1 MILDLSYWLI
11 NIGSIKKSRILYISS
26 NLTIFLR
33 WNLKM
38 KVLSIQSEV
47 KKYHIDQ
54 FILTQVRSW
63 G

>member
-1 MILDLSYWLI
+1 MTQDFSYWEI
-11 NIGSIKKSRILYISS
+11 SIESIKKSGILYIQAY
-26 NLTIFLR
+26 LTKFLR
-33 WNLKM
+33 WKLKIE
-38 KVLSIQSEV
+38 VLSIQSEV